1 MKIKYE
7 SYDGLSYE
15 NKESCLRN
23 EIFFREL
30 EMQIAFNDYVD
41 YRGKVH
47 IKVCEEYFFIRRQ
60 KEKDFIK
67 EHSFFSEP
75 YARKTYWE
83 RRNLLK
89 RRLKESTKLLKALK
103 KDWQKKQKFLKE
115 AQTELEK
122 VKELINK
129 SKESKKK

>member
-15 NKESCLRN
+15 SKESCLRN

-30 EMQIAFNDYVD
+30 EMQIAFNDYVE

-47 IKVCEEYFFIRRQ
+47 IKICEEYFFIGRQ
-60 KEKDFIK
+60 KIEDFEKERPLFSKPARIK
-67 EHSFFSEP
+67 M
-75 YARKTYWE
+75 YWE

-89 RRLKESTKLLKALK
+89 RRLKESTKLLKALR
-103 KDWQKKQKFLKE
+103 KDWQKKQELLKK

-122 VKELINK
+122 VQKLINK

>member
-15 NKESCLRN
+15 SKESCLRN

-30 EMQIAFNDYVD
+30 EMQIAFNNYVG
-41 YRGKVH
+41 YRGAEH
-47 IKVCEEYFFIRRQ
+47 IKICKEYFLIKQQ
-60 KEKDFIK
+60 KIEDFEK
-67 EHSFFSEP
+67 EHSIYSKV
-75 YARKTYWE
+75 YARKAYWE

-103 KDWQKKQKFLKE
+103 REWQKKQKFLKK
-115 AQTELEK
+115 AKTELEK
-122 VKELINK
+122 VWGVIN
-129 SKESKKK
+129 ENKKKA